1 MAWNDGLEGEPLK
14 IAEHNQGKGR
24 VIAVPG
30 SGKTTAIIRM
40 VARLLDGGEDPI
52 GILVVTFTRM
62 AAADLV
68 SKVAACGSAN
78 ADKVIPGTLH
88 SLAFYILRQEKV
100 VKALGRVARMLLPHE
115 RRPLVFDLSR
125 LEFGKVPALERKE
138 IPAFEAA
145 WARLQSDEAGWPSA
159 KDKPL
164 HNALI
169 AWLTFHQAML
179 VGELVPLALM
189 FLRKN
194 PINDFAGRYK
204 WVVVDE
210 YQDLNKAEQSLIQ
223 ELAKKS
229 VLLIAGDDDQSIYS
243 FKYAHPE
250 GIASF
255 TADVDYPL
263 PVCRRC
269 PSLILTLARS
279 LIESAGANRISKDL
293 KPRPGAPAGE
303 VYVLQWGDPVLE
315 GRGIAAIITLW
326 VKSNRFTAGD
336 VLVLCPRRILAT
348 IIRDALEKDALESDL
363 YYSENMFEEERARE
377 ALAILSLLA
386 EPLDRVALRTWLGLG
401 KKDWR
406 AKEYN
411 RIRAHCEK
419 AGLSPFD
426 ALAQLAAGSLSLA
439 HTKGIVEQFKKL
451 GPALQQYGG
460 LDLKATVEKALP
472 AGEKQLEDLRTI
484 ALGVLPSCTDL
495 ISLMRRIRER
505 ITQPEV
511 PTRRTKISIMTPH
524 KAKGLEAELV
534 VITSCVEGFL
544 PFIDQKA
551 SSEEQQRQ
559 AAEGR
564 RLFYVGITRTRQC
577 LVISS
582 FRSIP
587 AGPAKQIGFS
597 AVKGAP
603 GLLKEPVSRYIAE
616 LGPSCPQSVEG
627 DGFLFSL
634 KT

>member
-24 VIAVPG
+24 VVAVPG

-40 VARLLDGGEDPI
+40 VARLLDSGEDPK

-88 SLAFYILRQEKV
+88 SSALDILRQEKV
-100 VKALGRVARMLLPHE
+100 VRALGRVARMLLPHE

-125 LEFGKVPALERKE
+125 LGFGKVPALARKE

-145 WARLQSDEAGWPSA
+145 WAGLQSDEAGWPSA

-164 HNALI
+164 HAALI

-210 YQDLNKAEQSLIQ
+210 YEDLNKAEQSLIQ

-269 PSLILTLARS
+269 PTLILTLARS

-293 KPRPGAPAGE
+293 KPRPGAPVGE
-303 VYVLQWGDPVLE
+303 VHVLQWGDPVLE

-326 VKSNRFTAGD
+326 VKSKRFAPGD

-348 IIRDALEKDALESDL
+348 IVRDALEKNGLESDL
-363 YYSENMFEEERARE
+363 YYSENMFEEEKARE
-377 ALAILSLLA
+377 ALAVLSLLA
-386 EPLDRVALRTWLGLG
+386 EPLDRPALRTWLGLG
-401 KKDWR
+401 KKDCS

-411 RIRAHCEK
+411 RVREHCEK
-419 AGLSPFD
+419 TGSSPFD
-426 ALAQLAAGSLSLA
+426 VFAQLAAGTLSIA
-439 HTKGIVEQFKKL
+439 HTRGIVEQFKR
-451 GPALQQYGG
+451 
-460 LDLKATVEKALP
+460 
-472 AGEKQLEDLRTI
+472 LE
-484 ALGVLPSCTDL
+484 
-495 ISLMRRIRER
+495 
-505 ITQPEV
+505 
-511 PTRRTKISIMTPH
+511 
-524 KAKGLEAELV
+524 
-534 VITSCVEGFL
+534 
-544 PFIDQKA
+544 
-551 SSEEQQRQ
+551 
-559 AAEGR
+559 
-564 RLFYVGITRTRQC
+564 
-577 LVISS
+577 
-582 FRSIP
+582 
-587 AGPAKQIGFS
+587 
-597 AVKGAP
+597 
-603 GLLKEPVSRYIAE
+603 
-616 LGPSCPQSVEG
+616 
-627 DGFLFSL
+627 
-634 KT
+634 

>member
-1 MAWNDGLEGEPLK
+1 MLGATLPGRVMAWNDGLEGEPLK

-303 VYVLQWGDPVLE
+303 VSVLQWRDVVVE
-315 GRGIAAIITLW
+315 SRGLASIVATW
-326 VKSNRFTAGD
+326 VKTGRFAPGE
-336 VLVLCPRRILAT
+336 VLILSPRRVFAEFIQE
-348 IIRDALEKDALESDL
+348 ALTEAGLESRL
-363 YYSENMFEEERARE
+363 YYSEQVFDSQRASE
-377 ALAILSLLA
+377 GFALLCLLA
-386 EPLDRVALRTWLGLG
+386 DPGDR
-401 KKDWR
+401 
-406 AKEYN
+406 
-411 RIRAHCEK
+411 
-419 AGLSPFD
+419 
-426 ALAQLAAGSLSLA
+426 
-439 HTKGIVEQFKKL
+439 
-451 GPALQQYGG
+451 
-460 LDLKATVEKALP
+460 
-472 AGEKQLEDLRTI
+472 
-484 ALGVLPSCTDL
+484 
-495 ISLMRRIRER
+495 
-505 ITQPEV
+505 
-511 PTRRTKISIMTPH
+511 
-524 KAKGLEAELV
+524 
-534 VITSCVEGFL
+534 
-544 PFIDQKA
+544 
-551 SSEEQQRQ
+551 
-559 AAEGR
+559 
-564 RLFYVGITRTRQC
+564 
-577 LVISS
+577 
-582 FRSIP
+582 
-587 AGPAKQIGFS
+587 
-597 AVKGAP
+597 
-603 GLLKEPVSRYIAE
+603 
-616 LGPSCPQSVEG
+616 
-627 DGFLFSL
+627 
-634 KT
+634 